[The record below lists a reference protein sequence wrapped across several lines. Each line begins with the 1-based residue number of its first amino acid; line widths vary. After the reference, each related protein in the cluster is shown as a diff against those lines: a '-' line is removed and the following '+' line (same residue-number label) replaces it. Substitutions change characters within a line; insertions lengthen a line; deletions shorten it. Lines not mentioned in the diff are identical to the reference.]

1 VEKRG
6 LLAALKSVAIVRGD
20 LLLYVDEMRVGLWGQ
35 VRRVWGLRGIP
46 VIQKIQ
52 IVFDWRYLVL
62 GVNPDRGTLIWDWVE
77 RVRQEQL
84 LPIIERWS
92 THAIIWDN
100 ASAHTAKNMA
110 ALGAKLIF
118 LPPYSP
124 ELDPAERIFRHLRPK
139 IEGRVY
145 PSLRA
150 KQIAVEHHLRQLA
163 ADRKRVKRLVNWD
176 WIQAAH
182 ESLPVS

>member
-1 VEKRG
+1 
-6 LLAALKSVAIVRGD
+6 
-20 LLLYVDEMRVGLWGQ
+20 MRVGLWGQ
-35 VRRVWGLRGIP
+35 ARRVWGVRGIP

-84 LPIIERWS
+84 LPIIARW
-92 THAIIWDN
+92 AANVIIGDN
-100 ASAHTAKNMA
+100 AAAHTANKIA
-110 ALGAKLIF
+110 ALGAKLVF

-124 ELDPAERIFRHLRPK
+124 ELDPAERVFRYLRPK

-150 KQIAVEHHLRQLA
+150 KQITVEHHLRQLA
-163 ADRKRVKRLVNWD
+163 ADRKRVKSLVNWD

-182 ESLPVS
+182 DSLPLS